1 MFEERP
7 RPWSSSPGP
16 RRASEPPWP
25 TVRHPDYGVVPDLA
39 RIDRAAWP
47 PALALIPER
56 QAQQVLFGTTSVE
69 TTAGLTL
76 LGEAILLRFEIAN
89 ATRAAAS
96 RDPVSPAPGPVQPPR
111 AARRAGFRQLNM
123 RLRLRDYETLA
134 RAARLLDQRPTALA
148 RTFVLNG
155 ARRVVWE
162 HQRAAGYPRTPA
174 PERPG

>member
-1 MFEERP
+1 MFEEHP
-7 RPWSSSPGP
+7 RPWSSSPGS

-25 TVRHPDYGVVPDLA
+25 TVRHPDYGVIPDLA

-69 TTAGLTL
+69 TTPGLTL
-76 LGEAILLRFEIAN
+76 LGEAILLRFDIEDAVR
-89 ATRAAAS
+89 TAAR
-96 RDPVSPAPGPVQPPR
+96 RDPVSPAPGPVPAR
-111 AARRAGFRQLNM
+111 AARRPGFRQLNI

-134 RAARLLDQRPTALA
+134 RAARLLDQKPTALA

-162 HQRAAGYPRTPA
+162 HQRASGHPRTPA
-174 PERPG
+174 P